1 MTDSVDTVALTHPR
15 DGLPAVIESSEA
27 LQTACATLE
36 AGSGPIAVDAERA
49 SGFRYSNRAYLIQVR
64 REGAGTFLI
73 DPLAV
78 GDMHCLASAM
88 SDTEWI
94 LHAATQD
101 IACLVDI
108 GLEPHS
114 LFDTELAGRLLGRP
128 RVGLGAL
135 LESDLGV
142 SLAKEHS
149 AADWSTRPLPEPWLV
164 YAALDVELLIELR
177 QLQKAELEAR
187 ERWHW
192 AEQEFAHLARW
203 RPAENRLE
211 PWRRTSGIHKV
222 RKPDQLAI
230 VRELW
235 EERDRIAQEK
245 DKACGRVLPDAAI
258 IDIVKTDVKTARD
271 IYRLDSLRNRGHKA
285 LADTWFQARQ
295 RALASTELPSTSPKT
310 SALPPPKAWPEKN
323 PDAAARWDVIRPA
336 INALAETHEI
346 APELIMSPELVRRL
360 CWDGG
365 SRLSNRDELQQ
376 WLTEQSSRPWQI
388 DLVCEPVLSAA
399 ASM

>member
-1 MTDSVDTVALTHPR
+1 MTESVETLTLTHPR
-15 DGLPAVIESSEA
+15 DGLPAVIETAEA
-27 LQTACATLE
+27 LVAACASLE
-36 AGSGPIAVDAERA
+36 SGSGPIAVDAERA
-49 SGFRYSNRAYLIQVR
+49 SGFRYSNRAYLIQLR

-73 DPLAV
+73 DPIAVDDMSCLAV
-78 GDMHCLASAM
+78 AM
-88 SDTEWI
+88 SNAEWI

-101 IACLVDI
+101 IACLVEL
-108 GLEPHS
+108 GLEPRT

-149 AADWSTRPLPEPWLV
+149 AADWSTRPLPEPWLL

-177 QLQKAELEAR
+177 QLQKTELEAR
-187 ERWHW
+187 NRWHW

-203 RPAENRLE
+203 RPAEHRME

-222 RKPDQLAI
+222 RKPEQLAI

-235 EERDRIAQEK
+235 QERDRIAQEK

-258 IDIVKTDVKTARD
+258 IDIAKTDVKTSRD

-295 RALASTELPSTSPKT
+295 RALESTDLPSTSPKT
-310 SALPPPKAWPEKN
+310 STLPPPKAWPEKN
-323 PDAAARWDVIRPA
+323 PEAAARWDVVRPA
-336 INALAETHEI
+336 INTLAEAHEI
-346 APELIMSPELVRRL
+346 APELIISPDLVRRL
-360 CWDGG
+360 CWEGG
-365 SRLSNRDELQQ
+365 SRLGDRDELHQ

-388 DLVCEPVLSAA
+388 DLVSEPVLAAA
-399 ASM
+399 ASL